1 MQWGDTK
8 LTIKSQSIRG
18 LLAGALIIGVIVGWI
33 QVGDGLW
40 LGSYA
45 AMLAGLTILLTNLI
59 RTLWRASRRRRL
71 INSRLFS

>member
-1 MQWGDTK
+1 MQNWN
-8 LTIKSQSIRG
+8 LTG
-18 LLAGALIIGVIVGWI
+18 WLLLVGGFLFIVGWL

-59 RTLWRASRRRRL
+59 RTLWRANRRRKL
-71 INSRLFS
+71 INSRLFG